1 MTTVERPLL
10 RATRVIHSP
19 LVDSRGERLGRV
31 DDLIVRLADAGY
43 PPVIGLKASIGGRQL
58 FVPVDR
64 IGALAPGRVQLS
76 GDTLDLKRFERR
88 PGEVL
93 LDEDVLDR
101 RLIDVAGG
109 RLVHANDIELG
120 RVDGWWR
127 LVGVDPTRRGRLARL
142 LPGGGGEP
150 RRPSSMLDWSDV
162 EPFVGHVPSARLL
175 LPLRRLRRLHPAQ
188 IADIV
193 EGASHDQG
201 EEILTAVEQDPEL
214 EADVFEELDTH
225 HQREFLRDRPD
236 EEAAAILGEMA
247 PDDAADLIA
256 ELDQERR
263 TPILDLL
270 PAEQQRKVRSLLAH
284 NPDTA
289 GGLMSPD
296 LVSVSVEATVA
307 DALEAVRTSSGDLPW
322 QAASMVFLVEGD
334 GRLLASVSVVDLL
347 RTASDRPLRDLV
359 QENVPPHLHA
369 DEGLEEVSLL
379 MADFNMTAAA
389 VVDRASRRVVGVV
402 TADDLIEAL
411 IPRQWRRR
419 QSAGAED

>member
-1 MTTVERPLL
+1 
-10 RATRVIHSP
+10 
-19 LVDSRGERLGRV
+19 
-31 DDLIVRLADAGY
+31 
-43 PPVIGLKASIGGRQL
+43 
-58 FVPVDR
+58 
-64 IGALAPGRVQLS
+64 
-76 GDTLDLKRFERR
+76 
-88 PGEVL
+88 
-93 LDEDVLDR
+93 
-101 RLIDVAGG
+101 
-109 RLVHANDIELG
+109 
-120 RVDGWWR
+120 
-127 LVGVDPTRRGRLARL
+127 
-142 LPGGGGEP
+142 
-150 RRPSSMLDWSDV
+150 
-162 EPFVGHVPSARLL
+162 
-175 LPLRRLRRLHPAQ
+175 
-188 IADIV
+188 
-193 EGASHDQG
+193 
-201 EEILTAVEQDPEL
+201 
-214 EADVFEELDTH
+214 
-225 HQREFLRDRPD
+225 
-236 EEAAAILGEMA
+236 
-247 PDDAADLIA
+247 
-256 ELDQERR
+256 
-263 TPILDLL
+263 
-270 PAEQQRKVRSLLAH
+270 VRSLLAH

-369 DEGLEEVSLL
+369 DEGLEQVALL